1 MLMRRGLPTVREDAP
16 LEAATSLAPATRCV
30 GQPRM
35 APWQSP
41 AVRELTQAAG
51 RGKPEA
57 SPMILEGPTGLTF
70 AAIGEQRDHAIASK
84 ALRGS
89 MSQAKQCC
97 SGIQSGG
104 SQPGGSAIAV
114 SVGGGRLA
122 AASSHRHRNGAAFG
136 AVYEYRDGAGKPCYV
151 AGTSE
156 LPEAAFARDFAAH
169 APVRALFDGPSAA
182 PAGRASVVWA
192 GIGGGPVGDAEL
204 KAARDAVCKERSE
217 RQKIQELRGAKPYSR
232 HSHMLA

>member
-1 MLMRRGLPTVREDAP
+1 MRRGLPTVREDAP

-84 ALRGS
+84 ALRDS

-182 PAGRASVVWA
+182 PPGRASVVWA